1 MNCVECRRA
10 KQDKYGIDWKESKM
24 QKIKLCGMMKPC
36 DIEYANRVKPDFVGF
51 VFANTRRKISAAQA
65 KQFREALDAE
75 IPAVGVFVNED
86 ISVITS
92 LVQDGCIDMIQLHG
106 EEDADYI
113 RCLREVCDVP
123 VIKAV
128 KVQTVEQIRQA
139 AGLPVDY
146 LLLDTYRKGVLGGT
160 GEAFDWELL
169 REAKAVAGD
178 TAEGELFGKPYFLA
192 GGLHAGNLREAAA
205 LGSYGLDVSS
215 GIETDGSKDFTKM
228 VEVMEL
234 VRKF

>member
-1 MNCVECRRA
+1 
-10 KQDKYGIDWKESKM
+10 M

-51 VFANTRRKISAAQA
+51 IFANTRRKISAAQA

-92 LVQDGCIDMIQLHG
+92 LVQNGCIDLIQLHG

-113 RCLREVCDVP
+113 RRLREVCDVP

-128 KVQTVEQIRQA
+128 KVQTVEQIRQTA
-139 AGLPVDY
+139 ALPVDY

-169 REAKAVAGD
+169 REAKAAAGD

-234 VRKF
+234 VRKL

>member
-1 MNCVECRRA
+1 
-10 KQDKYGIDWKESKM
+10 M

-36 DIEYANRVKPDFVGF
+36 DIEYANRVKPDLVGF
-51 VFANTRRKISAAQA
+51 IFANTRRKISAAQA

-92 LVQDGCIDMIQLHG
+92 LVQNGCIDLIQLHG

-113 RCLREVCDVP
+113 RRLREVCDVP

-139 AGLPVDY
+139 AALPVDY

-169 REAKAVAGD
+169 REAKIVAGD

-228 VEVMEL
+228 VEVMEM

>member
-1 MNCVECRRA
+1 
-10 KQDKYGIDWKESKM
+10 M

-51 VFANTRRKISAAQA
+51 IFANTRRKISAAQA

-92 LVQDGCIDMIQLHG
+92 LVQNGCIDLIQLHG

-113 RCLREVCDVP
+113 RRLREVCDVP

-139 AGLPVDY
+139 AALPVDY

-169 REAKAVAGD
+169 REAKAAAGD

-192 GGLHAGNLREAAA
+192 GGLHAGNLWEAAA

-228 VEVMEL
+228 VKVMEL

>member
-1 MNCVECRRA
+1 
-10 KQDKYGIDWKESKM
+10 M

-51 VFANTRRKISAAQA
+51 IFANTRRKISAAQA

-86 ISVITS
+86 ISVIAS

-106 EEDADYI
+106 EEDGDYI
-113 RCLREVCDVP
+113 RRLREICDVP

-139 AGLPVDY
+139 AALPVDY

-169 REAKAVAGD
+169 REAKAAAGD

-205 LGSYGLDVSS
+205 LGSYGLDISS

-228 VEVMEL
+228 VEVMKL
-234 VRKF
+234 LRSI

>member
-1 MNCVECRRA
+1 
-10 KQDKYGIDWKESKM
+10 M

-36 DIEYANRVKPDFVGF
+36 DIEYANRVKPDLVGF
-51 VFANTRRKISAAQA
+51 IFANTRRKISPEQA

-86 ISVITS
+86 ISVIAS

-106 EEDADYI
+106 EEDVDYI
-113 RCLREVCDVP
+113 RRLREICDVP

-139 AGLPVDY
+139 AALPVDY

-169 REAKAVAGD
+169 RNAKAAAGD

-215 GIETDGSKDFTKM
+215 GIETDGSKDFDKM

>member
-1 MNCVECRRA
+1 
-10 KQDKYGIDWKESKM
+10 M

-51 VFANTRRKISAAQA
+51 IFANTRRKIGATQA

-75 IPAVGVFVNED
+75 IPSVGVFVNED

-113 RCLREVCDVP
+113 RRLREICDVP

-139 AGLPVDY
+139 AALPVDY
-146 LLLDTYRKGVLGGT
+146 LLLDTYHKGVLGGT

-169 REAKAVAGD
+169 REAKAAAGD

-192 GGLHAGNLREAAA
+192 GGLHAGNLREAAE
-205 LGSYGLDVSS
+205 LGSYGLDISS

-228 VEVMEL
+228 VEVMKL
-234 VRKF
+234 LRSI

>member
-1 MNCVECRRA
+1 
-10 KQDKYGIDWKESKM
+10 M

-51 VFANTRRKISAAQA
+51 IFANTRRKISAAQA

-75 IPAVGVFVNED
+75 IPAVAVFVNED

-92 LVQDGCIDMIQLHG
+92 LVQNGCIDMIQLHG

-113 RCLREVCDVP
+113 RRLREICDVP

-128 KVQTVEQIRQA
+128 KVQMVEQIRQA
-139 AGLPVDY
+139 AALPVDY

-169 REAKAVAGD
+169 REAKAATGD

-228 VEVMEL
+228 VKVMEL

>member
-1 MNCVECRRA
+1 
-10 KQDKYGIDWKESKM
+10 
-24 QKIKLCGMMKPC
+24 MKPC

-51 VFANTRRKISAAQA
+51 IFANTRRKISAAQA

-92 LVQDGCIDMIQLHG
+92 LVQNGCIDMIQLHG

-113 RCLREVCDVP
+113 RRLREVCDVP

-139 AGLPVDY
+139 AALPVDY

-169 REAKAVAGD
+169 REAKAAAGD

>member
-1 MNCVECRRA
+1 
-10 KQDKYGIDWKESKM
+10 
-24 QKIKLCGMMKPC
+24 MKPC

-51 VFANTRRKISAAQA
+51 IFANTRRKISAAQA

-92 LVQDGCIDMIQLHG
+92 LVQNGCIDLIQLHG

-113 RCLREVCDVP
+113 RRLREVCDVP

-139 AGLPVDY
+139 AALPVDY

-169 REAKAVAGD
+169 REAKAAAGD

-234 VRKF
+234 VKKF

>member
-1 MNCVECRRA
+1 
-10 KQDKYGIDWKESKM
+10 M

-51 VFANTRRKISAAQA
+51 IFANTRRKISAAQA

-86 ISVITS
+86 ISVIVS

-113 RCLREVCDVP
+113 RRLREICGVP

-139 AGLPVDY
+139 AALPVDY

-169 REAKAVAGD
+169 REAKAAAGD
-178 TAEGELFGKPYFLA
+178 TAEGELFEKPYFLA

-215 GIETDGSKDFTKM
+215 GIETEGSKDFDKM
-228 VEVMEL
+228 VEVVNI
-234 VRKF
+234 VRTC

>member
-1 MNCVECRRA
+1 
-10 KQDKYGIDWKESKM
+10 
-24 QKIKLCGMMKPC
+24 MKPC
-36 DIEYANRVKPDFVGF
+36 DIEYANRIKPDFVGF
-51 VFANTRRKISAAQA
+51 IFANTRRKISAAQA

-86 ISVITS
+86 IPVITS
-92 LVQDGCIDMIQLHG
+92 LVQNGCIDMIQLHG

-113 RCLREVCDVP
+113 RRLREVCDVP

-139 AGLPVDY
+139 AALPVDY

-169 REAKAVAGD
+169 REAKAAAGD

-234 VRKF
+234 LRSI

>member
-1 MNCVECRRA
+1 
-10 KQDKYGIDWKESKM
+10 
-24 QKIKLCGMMKPC
+24 MKPC
-36 DIEYANRVKPDFVGF
+36 DIEYANRVKPDLVGF
-51 VFANTRRKISAAQA
+51 IFANTRRKISAAQA

-92 LVQDGCIDMIQLHG
+92 LMQNGCIDLIQLHG

-113 RCLREVCDVP
+113 RRLREVCDVP

-139 AGLPVDY
+139 AALPVDY

-169 REAKAVAGD
+169 RETKAAAGD
-178 TAEGELFGKPYFLA
+178 AAEGELFGKPYFLA

-234 VRKF
+234 VRKL

>member
-1 MNCVECRRA
+1 
-10 KQDKYGIDWKESKM
+10 
-24 QKIKLCGMMKPC
+24 MKPC
-36 DIEYANRVKPDFVGF
+36 DIEYANRIKPDFVGF
-51 VFANTRRKISAAQA
+51 IFANTRRKISAAQA

-92 LVQDGCIDMIQLHG
+92 LVQNGCIDLIQLHG

-113 RCLREVCDVP
+113 RRLREVCDVP

-139 AGLPVDY
+139 AALPVDY

-169 REAKAVAGD
+169 REAKAAAGD

>member
-1 MNCVECRRA
+1 
-10 KQDKYGIDWKESKM
+10 M
-24 QKIKLCGMMKPC
+24 QKIKLCGMMKQC
-36 DIEYANRVKPDFVGF
+36 DIEYANRVKPDLVGF
-51 VFANTRRKISAAQA
+51 IFANTRRKISVTQA
-65 KQFREALDAE
+65 KEFRKALDAE

-86 ISVITS
+86 ISVIAS

-113 RCLREVCDVP
+113 RRLREICDVP

-139 AGLPVDY
+139 AALPVDY

-169 REAKAVAGD
+169 REAKAAAGD
-178 TAEGELFGKPYFLA
+178 TAEGALFGKPYFLA

>member
-1 MNCVECRRA
+1 
-10 KQDKYGIDWKESKM
+10 
-24 QKIKLCGMMKPC
+24 MKPC

-51 VFANTRRKISAAQA
+51 IFANTRRKISAAQA

-92 LVQDGCIDMIQLHG
+92 LVQNGCIDLIQLHG

-113 RCLREVCDVP
+113 RRLREVCDVP

-139 AGLPVDY
+139 AALPVDY

-160 GEAFDWELL
+160 GGAFDWELL
-169 REAKAVAGD
+169 REAKAAAGD

>member
-1 MNCVECRRA
+1 
-10 KQDKYGIDWKESKM
+10 M

-36 DIEYANRVKPDFVGF
+36 DIEYANRVKPDLVGF
-51 VFANTRRKISAAQA
+51 IFANTRRKISAAQA

-86 ISVITS
+86 ISVIVS

-113 RCLREVCDVP
+113 RRLREICDVP

-128 KVQTVEQIRQA
+128 KVQTVEQTRQA
-139 AGLPVDY
+139 AALPVDY

-160 GEAFDWELL
+160 GEVFDWELL
-169 REAKAVAGD
+169 REAKAAAGD
-178 TAEGELFGKPYFLA
+178 TAEGALFGKLYFLA

-205 LGSYGLDVSS
+205 LGSYGLDISS

>member
-1 MNCVECRRA
+1 
-10 KQDKYGIDWKESKM
+10 M

-51 VFANTRRKISAAQA
+51 IFANTRRKISAAQA

-75 IPAVGVFVNED
+75 IPAVGVIVNED

-92 LVQDGCIDMIQLHG
+92 LVQNGCIDLIQLHG

-113 RCLREVCDVP
+113 RRLREVCDVP

-139 AGLPVDY
+139 AALPVDY

-169 REAKAVAGD
+169 REAKIAAGD

>member
-1 MNCVECRRA
+1 
-10 KQDKYGIDWKESKM
+10 M

-36 DIEYANRVKPDFVGF
+36 DIEYANQVKPDFVGF
-51 VFANTRRKISAAQA
+51 IFANTRRKISAAQA
-65 KQFREALDAE
+65 KEFREALDAE

-113 RCLREVCDVP
+113 RRLREVCDVP

-139 AGLPVDY
+139 AELPVDY

-215 GIETDGSKDFTKM
+215 GIETDGSKDFDKM
-228 VEVMEL
+228 VEVVNI
-234 VRKF
+234 VRG

>member
-1 MNCVECRRA
+1 
-10 KQDKYGIDWKESKM
+10 
-24 QKIKLCGMMKPC
+24 MKPC

-51 VFANTRRKISAAQA
+51 IFANTRRKISAAQA

-92 LVQDGCIDMIQLHG
+92 LVQNGCIDLIQLHG

-113 RCLREVCDVP
+113 RRLREVCDVP

-139 AGLPVDY
+139 AALPVDY

-169 REAKAVAGD
+169 REAKAAAGD
-178 TAEGELFGKPYFLA
+178 TAEGEMFGKPYILA

>member
-1 MNCVECRRA
+1 
-10 KQDKYGIDWKESKM
+10 
-24 QKIKLCGMMKPC
+24 MKPC

-51 VFANTRRKISAAQA
+51 IFANTRRKISAAQA

-92 LVQDGCIDMIQLHG
+92 LVQNGCIDLIQLHG

-113 RCLREVCDVP
+113 RRLREVCDVP

-139 AGLPVDY
+139 AALPVDY

-169 REAKAVAGD
+169 REAKAADGD

-205 LGSYGLDVSS
+205 LGSYGLDISS

-234 VRKF
+234 LRSI

>member
-1 MNCVECRRA
+1 
-10 KQDKYGIDWKESKM
+10 M

-36 DIEYANRVKPDFVGF
+36 DIEYANQVKPDFVGF
-51 VFANTRRKISAAQA
+51 IFANTRRKIGAAQA
-65 KQFREALDAE
+65 KKFREALNAE

-92 LVQDGCIDMIQLHG
+92 LVQDGCIDMVQLHG

-113 RCLREVCDVP
+113 RRLREVCDVP

-139 AGLPVDY
+139 AELPVDY

-169 REAKAVAGD
+169 REAKAAAGD
-178 TAEGELFGKPYFLA
+178 TAEGVLFGKPYFLA

-215 GIETDGSKDFTKM
+215 GIETDGSKDFDKM
-228 VEVMEL
+228 VEVVKI
-234 VRKF
+234 VRE

>member
-1 MNCVECRRA
+1 
-10 KQDKYGIDWKESKM
+10 M
-24 QKIKLCGMMKPC
+24 QKIKLCGMMKSC

-51 VFANTRRKISAAQA
+51 IFANTRRKISATQA

-113 RCLREVCDVP
+113 RRLRKICDVP

-139 AGLPVDY
+139 AALPVDY

-169 REAKAVAGD
+169 RKAKAAAGD

-215 GIETDGSKDFTKM
+215 GIETDGSKDFDKM
-228 VEVMEL
+228 VEVVNI
-234 VRKF
+234 VRTC

>member
-1 MNCVECRRA
+1 
-10 KQDKYGIDWKESKM
+10 M

-51 VFANTRRKISAAQA
+51 IFANTRRKISAAQA

-92 LVQDGCIDMIQLHG
+92 LVQNGCIDLIQLHG

-113 RCLREVCDVP
+113 RRLREVCDVP

-139 AGLPVDY
+139 AALPVDY

-169 REAKAVAGD
+169 REAKAAAGD

-215 GIETDGSKDFTKM
+215 GIEADGSKDFTKM
-228 VEVMEL
+228 VEVMKL
-234 VRKF
+234 LRSI

>member
-1 MNCVECRRA
+1 
-10 KQDKYGIDWKESKM
+10 
-24 QKIKLCGMMKPC
+24 MKPC

-51 VFANTRRKISAAQA
+51 IFANTRRKISAAQA

-92 LVQDGCIDMIQLHG
+92 LVQNGCIDMIQLHG

-113 RCLREVCDVP
+113 RRLREICDVP

-128 KVQTVEQIRQA
+128 KVQMVEQIRQA
-139 AGLPVDY
+139 AALPVDY

-169 REAKAVAGD
+169 REAKIVAGD

-228 VEVMEL
+228 VKVMEL

>member
-1 MNCVECRRA
+1 
-10 KQDKYGIDWKESKM
+10 
-24 QKIKLCGMMKPC
+24 MKPC
-36 DIEYANRVKPDFVGF
+36 DIEYANRVKPDLVGF
-51 VFANTRRKISAAQA
+51 IFANTRRKISATQA

-86 ISVITS
+86 ISVIAS

-113 RCLREVCDVP
+113 RRLREICDVP

-139 AGLPVDY
+139 AALPVDY

-169 REAKAVAGD
+169 REAKAAAGD

-215 GIETDGSKDFTKM
+215 GIETDGSKDFDKM
-228 VEVMEL
+228 VEVMNI
-234 VRKF
+234 VRTC

>member
-1 MNCVECRRA
+1 
-10 KQDKYGIDWKESKM
+10 
-24 QKIKLCGMMKPC
+24 MKPC

-51 VFANTRRKISAAQA
+51 IFANTRRKISAAQA

-86 ISVITS
+86 ISVIAS
-92 LVQDGCIDMIQLHG
+92 LVQGGCIDMIQLHG

-113 RCLREVCDVP
+113 RRLREVCDVP

-139 AGLPVDY
+139 AALPVDY

-169 REAKAVAGD
+169 REAKAAAGD
-178 TAEGELFGKPYFLA
+178 TAEGELFGKLYFLA

-215 GIETDGSKDFTKM
+215 GIETEGSKDFDKM
-228 VEVMEL
+228 VEVVKI
-234 VRKF
+234 VRTC

>member
-1 MNCVECRRA
+1 
-10 KQDKYGIDWKESKM
+10 M

-51 VFANTRRKISAAQA
+51 IFANTRRKISAAQA

-92 LVQDGCIDMIQLHG
+92 LVQNGCIDLIQLHG

-113 RCLREVCDVP
+113 RRLREVCDVP

-139 AGLPVDY
+139 AALPVDY

-169 REAKAVAGD
+169 REAKAAAGD

-192 GGLHAGNLREAAA
+192 GGLHAGNLRETAA

>member
-1 MNCVECRRA
+1 
-10 KQDKYGIDWKESKM
+10 
-24 QKIKLCGMMKPC
+24 MKPC

-51 VFANTRRKISAAQA
+51 IFANTRRKISSAQA

-92 LVQDGCIDMIQLHG
+92 LVQNGCIDLIQLHG

-113 RCLREVCDVP
+113 RRLREVCDVP

-139 AGLPVDY
+139 AALPVDY

-169 REAKAVAGD
+169 REAKIVAGD

>member
-1 MNCVECRRA
+1 
-10 KQDKYGIDWKESKM
+10 M

-36 DIEYANRVKPDFVGF
+36 DIEYANRVKPDLVGF
-51 VFANTRRKISAAQA
+51 IFANTRRKISPAQA
-65 KQFREALDAE
+65 KQFRKALDTE

-86 ISVITS
+86 IPVITS

-113 RCLREVCDVP
+113 RRLREICDVP

-139 AGLPVDY
+139 AALPVDY

-169 REAKAVAGD
+169 RAAKAAAGD

-215 GIETDGSKDFTKM
+215 GIETDGSKDFDKM

>member
-1 MNCVECRRA
+1 
-10 KQDKYGIDWKESKM
+10 M

-51 VFANTRRKISAAQA
+51 IFANTRRKISAAQA

-92 LVQDGCIDMIQLHG
+92 LVQNGCIDLIQLHG

-113 RCLREVCDVP
+113 RRLREVCDVP

-139 AGLPVDY
+139 AALPVDY
-146 LLLDTYRKGVLGGT
+146 LLLDTYRKGVLGGS

-169 REAKAVAGD
+169 REAKAAAGD

>member
-1 MNCVECRRA
+1 
-10 KQDKYGIDWKESKM
+10 M

-51 VFANTRRKISAAQA
+51 IFANTRRKISAAQA

-75 IPAVGVFVNED
+75 ISAVGVFVNED
-86 ISVITS
+86 IPLIAS
-92 LVQDGCIDMIQLHG
+92 LVQDDCIDMIQLHG

-113 RCLREVCDVP
+113 RHLREICDVP

-139 AGLPVDY
+139 AALPVDY

-169 REAKAVAGD
+169 REAKAAAGD

>member
-1 MNCVECRRA
+1 
-10 KQDKYGIDWKESKM
+10 
-24 QKIKLCGMMKPC
+24 MKPC

-51 VFANTRRKISAAQA
+51 IFANTRRKISPAQA
-65 KQFREALDAE
+65 KQFREVLDAE

-86 ISVITS
+86 IPVIAS

-113 RCLREVCDVP
+113 RRLREICDVP

-139 AGLPVDY
+139 AALPVDY

-169 REAKAVAGD
+169 REAKAAAGD

-205 LGSYGLDVSS
+205 LGSYGLDISS

>member
-1 MNCVECRRA
+1 
-10 KQDKYGIDWKESKM
+10 M

-36 DIEYANRVKPDFVGF
+36 DIEYANRVKPDLVGF
-51 VFANTRRKISAAQA
+51 IFANTRRKISPEQA

-92 LVQDGCIDMIQLHG
+92 LVQESCIDMIQLHG

-113 RCLREVCDVP
+113 RRLREICDVP

-139 AGLPVDY
+139 AALPVDY

-169 REAKAVAGD
+169 REAKAAAGD

-215 GIETDGSKDFTKM
+215 GIETDGSKDFDKM
-228 VEVMEL
+228 VEVVNI
-234 VRKF
+234 VRTC

>member
-1 MNCVECRRA
+1 
-10 KQDKYGIDWKESKM
+10 
-24 QKIKLCGMMKPC
+24 MKPC
-36 DIEYANRVKPDFVGF
+36 DIEYANRVKPDLVGF
-51 VFANTRRKISAAQA
+51 IFANTRRKISAAQA

-113 RCLREVCDVP
+113 RRLREICDVP

-139 AGLPVDY
+139 AALPVDY

-169 REAKAVAGD
+169 REARAAAGD
-178 TAEGELFGKPYFLA
+178 TAEGELFGKLYFLA

-234 VRKF
+234 LRSI

>member
-1 MNCVECRRA
+1 
-10 KQDKYGIDWKESKM
+10 M

-51 VFANTRRKISAAQA
+51 IFANTRRKISAAQA

-86 ISVITS
+86 ISVIAS

-113 RCLREVCDVP
+113 RRLREICDVP

-139 AGLPVDY
+139 AALPVDY

-169 REAKAVAGD
+169 REAKAAAGD

-192 GGLHAGNLREAAA
+192 GGLHAGNLREAAT
-205 LGSYGLDVSS
+205 LGSYGLDISS

-234 VRKF
+234 LRSI

>member
-1 MNCVECRRA
+1 
-10 KQDKYGIDWKESKM
+10 
-24 QKIKLCGMMKPC
+24 MKPC

-51 VFANTRRKISAAQA
+51 IFANTRRKISAAQA

-92 LVQDGCIDMIQLHG
+92 LVQNGCIDLIQLHG

-113 RCLREVCDVP
+113 RRLREVCDVP

-139 AGLPVDY
+139 AALPVDY

-169 REAKAVAGD
+169 REAKAAAGD
-178 TAEGELFGKPYFLA
+178 AAEGELFGKPYFLA

-234 VRKF
+234 VKKF

>member
-1 MNCVECRRA
+1 
-10 KQDKYGIDWKESKM
+10 
-24 QKIKLCGMMKPC
+24 MKPC
-36 DIEYANRVKPDFVGF
+36 DIEYANKVKPDFVGF
-51 VFANTRRKISAAQA
+51 IFANTRRKISATQA
-65 KQFREALDAE
+65 KEFREALDAE

-92 LVQDGCIDMIQLHG
+92 LVQDGCIDMVQLHG

-113 RCLREVCDVP
+113 RRLREVCDVP

-128 KVQTVEQIRQA
+128 KVQTVKQIRQA
-139 AGLPVDY
+139 AELPVDY

-169 REAKAVAGD
+169 RESRAAAGD
-178 TAEGELFGKPYFLA
+178 TSEGELFGKPYFLA

-215 GIETDGSKDFTKM
+215 GIETDGSKDFDKM
-228 VEVMEL
+228 VEVVNI
-234 VRKF
+234 VRE

>member
-1 MNCVECRRA
+1 
-10 KQDKYGIDWKESKM
+10 
-24 QKIKLCGMMKPC
+24 MKPC

-51 VFANTRRKISAAQA
+51 IFANTRRKISAAQA

-92 LVQDGCIDMIQLHG
+92 LVQNGCIDMIQLHG

-113 RCLREVCDVP
+113 RRLREICDVP

-128 KVQTVEQIRQA
+128 KVQMVEQIRQA
-139 AGLPVDY
+139 AALPVDY

-169 REAKAVAGD
+169 REAKIAAGDTAEGD

-234 VRKF
+234 VRKL

>member
-1 MNCVECRRA
+1 
-10 KQDKYGIDWKESKM
+10 M

-51 VFANTRRKISAAQA
+51 IFANTRRKISAAQA

-92 LVQDGCIDMIQLHG
+92 LVQNGCIDLIQLHG

-113 RCLREVCDVP
+113 RRLREVCDVP

-139 AGLPVDY
+139 AALPVDY

-169 REAKAVAGD
+169 REAKAAAGD
-178 TAEGELFGKPYFLA
+178 AAEGELFGKPYFLA

-205 LGSYGLDVSS
+205 LRSYGLDVSS

>member
-1 MNCVECRRA
+1 
-10 KQDKYGIDWKESKM
+10 
-24 QKIKLCGMMKPC
+24 MKPC
-36 DIEYANRVKPDFVGF
+36 DIEYANRVKPDLVGF
-51 VFANTRRKISAAQA
+51 IFANTRRKISAAQA

-92 LVQDGCIDMIQLHG
+92 LVQNGCIDMIQLHG

-113 RCLREVCDVP
+113 RRLREVCDVP
-123 VIKAV
+123 VIKTV

-139 AGLPVDY
+139 AALPVDY

-169 REAKAVAGD
+169 REAKAAAGD
-178 TAEGELFGKPYFLA
+178 AAEGELFGKPYFLA

-234 VRKF
+234 VRKL